1 MEEKI
6 NQLRQEAAEIIRQ
19 QVENL
24 SQLNDIRVKYLGK
37 KGEITN
43 FLRGL
48 GRLSKEDRP
57 RIGQIVNEARH
68 QLEAL
73 IEEKN
78 AQLKT
83 EALKEKLSQ
92 EKIDVTLPGRYP
104 WMGKLHPLTL
114 TLQRI
119 KAIFMDMIEIGR
131 ASCRERV

>member
-43 FLRGL
+43 FLRSL
-48 GRLSKEDRP
+48 EQLSKEDRP

-92 EKIDVTLPGRYP
+92 EKIDVTLQLPDR
-104 WMGKLHPLTL
+104 K
-114 TLQRI
+114 
-119 KAIFMDMIEIGR
+119 
-131 ASCRERV
+131 SVV